1 VGNATFLI
9 YHLRMGKCFSLTVL
23 LLLIHLPVFA
33 DGADPGSPGDRSH
46 RQGDEIVVCGQLF
59 HTGTPIVLWT
69 GPGGYD
75 GSRHTG
81 GEIGRPA
88 TRPVPGQSFKPE
100 IVRGPR
106 AMLND
111 VRQEIDQFVLHYDA
125 EGISKQCYTV
135 LERRRLSVQFML
147 DLDGTVYQCLDLR
160 EDAYHATIANSR
172 SIGVEIANIGAW
184 EGPLTL
190 RQKEWYARDA
200 SGTRLTIPSR
210 FAGALHVANFAGH
223 PARPNPIGGM
233 VQGRT
238 RLQYDYTP
246 EQYDAL
252 AHLAAALC
260 TVFPKIQPD
269 YPRTPAGPHGPYPFA
284 EPDQPGE
291 LINHVLPRDQY
302 ELYQGLLGHYH
313 VQLDKDDPGPAL
325 QWDLLITNTKKLMT
339 PEALAEN
346 AKWRHQPAG
355 TVAKPVR

>member
-1 VGNATFLI
+1 
-9 YHLRMGKCFSLTVL
+9 MGKYFSLTVL
-23 LLLIHLPVFA
+23 LLLIHLPAFA
-33 DGADPGSPGDRSH
+33 DGADPGSPGDRAH

-59 HTGTPIVLWT
+59 HTGTLVVLWT
-69 GPGGYD
+69 DPGGYD

-111 VRQEIDQFVLHYDA
+111 LRQEIDQFVLHYDA

-184 EGPLTL
+184 EGPQTL
-190 RQKEWYARDA
+190 RQKEWYTRDA
-200 SGTRLTIPSR
+200 NGTRLTIPSR
-210 FAGALHVANFAGH
+210 FAGALHNANFVGH
-223 PARPNPIGGM
+223 PARPNPIGAM

-252 AHLAAALC
+252 AHLSATLC

-269 YPRTPAGPHGPYPFA
+269 YPRTPAGPHAAYPFA
-284 EPDQPGE
+284 EPDQPGQ

-302 ELYQGLLGHYH
+302 EFYQGLLGHYH

-325 QWDLLITNTKKLMT
+325 QWDLLITTTKKLMT

-346 AKWRHQPAG
+346 TKWRHHPAG
-355 TVAKPVR
+355 TVAKPVK